1 MAVQSFLG
9 VFLRS
14 RVKSHQIVIIE
25 CSIFVGFATAYVHKL
40 SNMCMYDLIVL
51 GLEIGCH
58 SVLPVEFVHLAVLNM
73 SYPYPKINTMG
84 CKTVSI

>member
-1 MAVQSFLG
+1 
-9 VFLRS
+9 
-14 RVKSHQIVIIE
+14 
-25 CSIFVGFATAYVHKL
+25 
-40 SNMCMYDLIVL
+40 MYDLIVL